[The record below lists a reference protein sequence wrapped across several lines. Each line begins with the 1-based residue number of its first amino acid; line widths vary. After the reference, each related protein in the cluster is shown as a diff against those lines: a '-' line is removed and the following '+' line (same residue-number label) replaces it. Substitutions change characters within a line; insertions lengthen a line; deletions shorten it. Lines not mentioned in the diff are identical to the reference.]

1 MKFKLKQQ
9 HTILS
14 IAFLI
19 VLVAGHSHAQENSK
33 AADEVV
39 SQFAEDVLFHVV
51 MHELGHGLV
60 REFDLPILG
69 NEETLADTF
78 ATHYIVSR
86 LPSERALQI
95 LKARVN
101 SLMFEAREVPRN
113 EWTVKG
119 EHNSDARRAYQIAA
133 SAIAYDS
140 DAFGSLATIVDMDE
154 SDVRSATDYGSEIH
168 RSWRRIL
175 KPLWMP
181 EGEKS
186 SEARMIVEDESKF
199 SRSLTEGKMVPE
211 LEKALKSFDWH
222 SQVKVRFASGSGGAG
237 WSRSARTVTVRD
249 GYVERFNAQGESL
262 AR

>member
-101 SLMFEAREVPRN
+101 SLMFEAREVPRD

-119 EHNSDARRAYQIAA
+119 EHNSDARRLLPHHKRSSKRSGTSTLSIMSRANRPCCTSTYTWSTKSPARKR
-133 SAIAYDS
+133 SKDC
-140 DAFGSLATIVDMDE
+140 E
-154 SDVRSATDYGSEIH
+154 SPA
-168 RSWRRIL
+168 
-175 KPLWMP
+175 
-181 EGEKS
+181 EKS
-186 SEARMIVEDESKF
+186 VAPI
-199 SRSLTEGKMVPE
+199 
-211 LEKALKSFDWH
+211 
-222 SQVKVRFASGSGGAG
+222 
-237 WSRSARTVTVRD
+237 
-249 GYVERFNAQGESL
+249 
-262 AR
+262 